1 MAEYETTRS
10 DAAGRPVV
18 DRTVVRDEPA
28 SVERRSSNMG
38 WLVALLVVV
47 ALVVAAFAFGL
58 IDIGQTKKGSLPDVK
73 VSTEGGSL
81 PKFDVNTADV
91 DVGTKKE
98 TIEIP
103 TVDVKPAEDAT
114 NKTN

>member
-1 MAEYETTRS
+1 MAEYETTRT

-18 DRTVVRDEPA
+18 DRTVVRDEPVY
-28 SVERRSSNMG
+28 VERRRGGMG
-38 WLVALLVVV
+38 WLVALLIIV

-58 IDIGQTKKGSLPDVK
+58 IDIGQTSKGSLPDVK
-73 VSTEGGSL
+73 VETSGGSL

-91 DVGTKKE
+91 NVGTKKTTVE
-98 TIEIP
+98 VP
-103 TVDVKPAEDAT
+103 TVDVTPAKDAP